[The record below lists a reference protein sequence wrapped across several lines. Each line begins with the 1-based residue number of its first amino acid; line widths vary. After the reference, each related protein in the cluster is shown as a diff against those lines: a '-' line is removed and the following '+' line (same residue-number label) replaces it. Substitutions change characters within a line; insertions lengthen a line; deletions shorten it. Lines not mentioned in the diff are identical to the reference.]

1 MKPFKRLLIL
11 GVIVLSFF
19 LIIVIIQLSKNLQ
32 TENVLTDVFFKSDT
46 VLHIEE
52 INNVTFT
59 QMNTSKGSQKR
70 IKELLRE
77 WELTKTDD
85 SYSPLDAN
93 YRIVSTVNSDDQMY
107 LFLEER
113 VVVFPHKSS
122 RVYKVNKSD
131 DLNKL
136 VEIIR
141 MGSHEE

>member
-1 MKPFKRLLIL
+1 MKPFKRILIL
-11 GVIVLSFF
+11 GLIVLSF
-19 LIIVIIQLSKNLQ
+19 LVLVSIQLSKNLQ
-32 TENVLTDVFFKSDT
+32 IENVLTDAFFKSDT

-59 QMNTSKGSQKR
+59 QMNTSKGSQKK

-77 WELTKTDD
+77 WELTKTDE
-85 SYSPLDAN
+85 SYFPLDAN

-107 LFLEER
+107 LFLEEK

-122 RVYKVNKSD
+122 RGYKVNKSD
-131 DLNKL
+131 ELNRL

-141 MGSHEE
+141 MGLHEE